1 MNKQWL
7 AVTLGVW
14 ALISTGAGQAQTVD
28 LQQAIEMSLN
38 ADPRIQERE
47 QLVEQARAML
57 EEAQGNNGLRL
68 DANLFVGLAPAVEG
82 GFYQGG
88 ATSGTTPR
96 NDAYDWKGLSE
107 WTALQFSIVKPLYT
121 FGKIERYTDAAKG
134 NIDVKRQ
141 DVRLQRGD
149 TVLDV
154 SRAYYGYL
162 TARDTR
168 RMLEDVRIKVNNA
181 VAQVEKWL
189 KADNGQAT
197 QSDLYE
203 LQAKRALLNKYFSQ
217 AQAVETVSLNGL
229 KTLTGVGLEGSLEVA
244 DEGLKP
250 VALPAASLA
259 DFQGKAITSRPEM
272 AQLEA
277 GLSAR
282 RALVEAKKAEMYP
295 NVYAGVVG
303 SFAYASRRDRL
314 DNPYVYDPFN
324 HAGLTPVVGVKW
336 DLAFDVVP
344 ARVAQ
349 AQAELDALLAKN
361 RFALAGIPFEVAE
374 TFTQMQAYHAAQQ
387 ELATGAAAARRW
399 MVASYA
405 DFNAGLEKPERV
417 SEALRAY
424 ATTQAE
430 YLLTVNEYNMHVA
443 RLAKVTGDYK

>member
-1 MNKQWL
+1 MNKKWL
-7 AVTLGVW
+7 TAALGAWTVF
-14 ALISTGAGQAQTVD
+14 SGASGWAQTVN
-28 LQQAIEMSLN
+28 LKQAIDMSLA

-47 QLVEQARAML
+47 QLVEQARALL
-57 EEAQGNNGLRL
+57 EEAQGNNGLHL
-68 DANLFVGLAPAVEG
+68 DANLFVGLAPKVEG

-96 NDAYDWKGLSE
+96 NDAYDWKGLSD
-107 WTALQFSIVKPLYT
+107 WTSLQFSIVKPLYT
-121 FGKIERYTDAAKG
+121 FGKIERYTDAARG

-141 DVRLQRGD
+141 DVRLQRGN
-149 TVLDV
+149 TVLEV

-168 RMLEDVRIKVNNA
+168 RMLEDVLSKVNGSIK
-181 VAQVEKWL
+181 QVEKWL
-189 KADNGQAT
+189 KADNGQAK

-203 LQAKRALLNKYFSQ
+203 LQAKHGLLRKYLAQ

-229 KTLTGVGLEGSLEVA
+229 KVLTGAGLEARLEVA
-244 DEGLKP
+244 DEDLKP
-250 VALPAASLA
+250 VPLPASSLL
-259 DFQGKAITSRPEM
+259 DYQGKAVSGRPEL

-295 NVYAGVVG
+295 NIYAGVVG
-303 SFAYASRRDRL
+303 SLAFASRRDKL
-314 DNPYVYDPFN
+314 DNPYLYDPFN

-336 DLAFDVVP
+336 DMAFDVIP

-374 TFTQMQAYHAAQQ
+374 TYTQMQAYYSAQQ
-387 ELATGAAAARRW
+387 DLATGAAAARRW
-399 MVASYA
+399 MVSSYA
-405 DFNAGLEKPERV
+405 DFNAGLERTDRV
-417 SEALRAY
+417 GEALKTY

-430 YLLTVNEYNMHVA
+430 YLLTVNDYNMYVA
-443 RLAKVTGDYK
+443 QMAKVTGDYK

>member
-1 MNKQWL
+1 MNKKFL
-7 AVTLGVW
+7 AMALGALTILSGAPVW
-14 ALISTGAGQAQTVD
+14 AQTVN
-28 LQQAIEMSLN
+28 LAQAIDMSLK

-47 QLVEQARAML
+47 QLVEQARALL
-57 EEAQGNNGLRL
+57 EEAEGNNGVRL
-68 DANLFVGLAPAVEG
+68 DANLFVGLAPKVEG

-96 NDAYDWKGLSE
+96 NDAYDWKGLSD
-107 WTALQFSIVKPLYT
+107 WSALQFSIVKPLYT
-121 FGKIERYTDAAKG
+121 FGKIERYTDAARG

-141 DVRLQRGD
+141 DVRLQRGN
-149 TVLDV
+149 TTLDV
-154 SRAYYGYL
+154 TRAYYGYL

-168 RMLEDVRIKVNNA
+168 RMLEDVRGKVDGA
-181 VAQVEKWL
+181 ISQVEKWL
-189 KADNGQAT
+189 KADNGQAK

-203 LQAKRALLNKYFSQ
+203 LQAKRGLLAKYLSQ

-229 KTLTGVGLEGSLEVA
+229 KVLTGVGLDAKLEVA
-244 DEGLKP
+244 DESLQP
-250 VALPAASLA
+250 TALPAASLA
-259 DFQGKAITSRPEM
+259 DYQGKATAARPEL

-277 GLSAR
+277 GLNAR
-282 RALVEAKKAEMYP
+282 RALVQAKKAEMYP

-303 SFAYASRRDRL
+303 TFAYASRRDRL

-361 RFALAGIPFEVAE
+361 RYALAGIPFEVAE
-374 TFTQMQAYHAAQQ
+374 TYTQMQAYYKAQQ
-387 ELATGAAAARRW
+387 DLASGAAAARRW

-405 DFNAGLEKPERV
+405 DFNAGLERTERV
-417 SEALRAY
+417 GEALKSY

-430 YLLTVNEYNMHVA
+430 YLLTVNDYNLYVA
-443 RLAKVTGDYK
+443 QMARVTGDYK

>member
-1 MNKQWL
+1 MNKKFL
-7 AVTLGVW
+7 AVALGAWTIFSVAPVW
-14 ALISTGAGQAQTVD
+14 AQTVNLD
-28 LQQAIEMSLN
+28 QAIDMSLK

-47 QLVEQARAML
+47 QLVEQARALL
-57 EEAQGNNGLRL
+57 EEAEGNNGVRL
-68 DANLFVGLAPAVEG
+68 DANLFVGLAPKVEG

-96 NDAYDWKGLSE
+96 SDAYDWKGLSD
-107 WTALQFSIVKPLYT
+107 WSALQFSIVKPLYS
-121 FGKIERYTDAAKG
+121 FGKIERYTDAARG

-141 DVRLQRGD
+141 DVRLQRGN
-149 TVLDV
+149 TALDV
-154 SRAYYGYL
+154 TRAYYGYL

-168 RMLEDVRIKVNNA
+168 RMLEDVRGKVDGA
-181 VAQVEKWL
+181 ISQVEKWL
-189 KADNGQAT
+189 KADNGQAK

-203 LQAKRALLNKYFSQ
+203 LQAKRGLLSKYLSQ

-229 KTLTGVGLEGSLEVA
+229 KVLTGVGLDAKLDVADGSLQ
-244 DEGLKP
+244 P
-250 VALPAASLA
+250 VSLPASSLA
-259 DFQGKAITSRPEM
+259 DYQGKATSARPELV
-272 AQLEA
+272 QLEA
-277 GLSAR
+277 GLNAR
-282 RALVEAKKAEMYP
+282 RALVAAKKAEMYP

-303 SFAYASRRDRL
+303 TFAYASRRDKL

-361 RFALAGIPFEVAE
+361 RYALAGIPFEVAE
-374 TFTQMQAYHAAQQ
+374 TYTQMQAHHKAQQ
-387 ELATGAAAARRW
+387 DLATGAAAARRW

-405 DFNAGLEKPERV
+405 DFNAGLERTDRV
-417 SEALRAY
+417 GEALKSY

-430 YLLTVNEYNMHVA
+430 YLLTVNDYNMYVA
-443 RLAKVTGDYK
+443 QMARVTGDYK

>member
-1 MNKQWL
+1 MNKKFL
-7 AVTLGVW
+7 AVALGAMTILSGAPAW
-14 ALISTGAGQAQTVD
+14 AQTINLGQAID
-28 LQQAIEMSLN
+28 MSLK

-47 QLVEQARAML
+47 QLVEQARALL
-57 EEAQGNNGLRL
+57 EEAEGNNGVRL
-68 DANLFVGLAPAVEG
+68 DANLFVGLAPKVEG

-96 NDAYDWKGLSE
+96 SDAYDWKGLSD
-107 WTALQFSIVKPLYT
+107 WSALQFSIVKPLYS
-121 FGKIERYTDAAKG
+121 FGKIERYTDAARG

-141 DVRLQRGD
+141 DVRLQRGN
-149 TVLDV
+149 TALDV
-154 SRAYYGYL
+154 TRAYYGYL

-168 RMLEDVRIKVNNA
+168 RMLEDVRGKVDGA
-181 VAQVEKWL
+181 ISQVEKWL
-189 KADNGQAT
+189 KADNGQAK

-203 LQAKRALLNKYFSQ
+203 LQAKRGLLSKYLSQ

-229 KTLTGVGLEGSLEVA
+229 KVLTGVGLDAKLDVADGSLQ
-244 DEGLKP
+244 P
-250 VALPAASLA
+250 VSLPASSLA
-259 DFQGKAITSRPEM
+259 DYQGKATSARPEL

-277 GLSAR
+277 GLNAR
-282 RALVEAKKAEMYP
+282 RALVQAKKAEMYP

-303 SFAYASRRDRL
+303 TFAYASRRDRL

-361 RFALAGIPFEVAE
+361 RYALAGIPFEVAE
-374 TFTQMQAYHAAQQ
+374 TYTQMQAYHKAQQ
-387 ELATGAAAARRW
+387 DLATGAAAARRW

-405 DFNAGLEKPERV
+405 DFNAGLERTDRV
-417 SEALRAY
+417 GEALKSY

-430 YLLTVNEYNMHVA
+430 YLLTVNDYNMYVA
-443 RLAKVTGDYK
+443 QMARVTGDYK

>member
-1 MNKQWL
+1 MNRQWL
-7 AVTLGVW
+7 AVTLGAW
-14 ALISTGAGQAQTVD
+14 ALISTGAGQAQTVT
-28 LQQAIEMSLN
+28 LQQAIDMSLN

-47 QLVEQARAML
+47 QLVEQARALL

-68 DANLFVGLAPAVEG
+68 NANLFVGLAPKVEG

-88 ATSGTTPR
+88 TNSGTTPR
-96 NDAYDWKGLSE
+96 NDAYDWKGLSD
-107 WTALQFSIVKPLYT
+107 WTSLQFSIVKPLYT

-149 TVLDV
+149 TAMDV

-168 RMLEDVRIKVNNA
+168 RMLEDVRAKVNNA
-181 VAQVEKWL
+181 VAQVEKSL
-189 KADNGQAT
+189 KVDNGQAT

-203 LQAKRALLNKYFSQ
+203 MQAKRALLSKYLSQ

-229 KTLTGVGLEGSLEVA
+229 KTLTGVGLDGNLEVA
-244 DEGLKP
+244 DEGLSP
-250 VALPAASLA
+250 APLPASSLA

-282 RALVEAKKAEMYP
+282 RALVDAKKAEMYP
-295 NVYAGVVG
+295 DIYAGVVG
-303 SFAYASRRDRL
+303 SVSYASRRDRL
-314 DNPYVYDPFN
+314 DNPYVYDSFN

-349 AQAELDALLAKN
+349 AQAELNALLAKN
-361 RFALAGIPFEVAE
+361 RYALAGIPFEVAE
-374 TFTQMQAYHAAQQ
+374 AYTQMQAYHVAQQ

-417 SEALRAY
+417 SEALKTY

-443 RLAKVTGDYK
+443 RLARVTGDYK

>member
-1 MNKQWL
+1 MNKKWL
-7 AVTLGVW
+7 AV
-14 ALISTGAGQAQTVD
+14 AFGAWTAFSGAAVSAQTVN
-28 LQQAIEMSLN
+28 LQQAIDMSLS

-68 DANLFVGLAPAVEG
+68 DANLFVGLAPKVEG

-88 ATSGTTPR
+88 APSGGTPR
-96 NDAYDWKGLSE
+96 SDAYDWKGLSD
-107 WTALQFSIVKPLYT
+107 WTSLQFSIVKPLYT
-121 FGKIERYTDAAKG
+121 FGKIESYSAAAQG

-141 DVRLQRGD
+141 DVRLQRGS

-168 RMLEDVRIKVNNA
+168 RMLEDVLSKVNGA
-181 VAQVEKWL
+181 ITRVEKEL
-189 KADNGQAT
+189 KADSGESR

-203 LQAKRALLNKYFSQ
+203 LQAKLGLLNKYLGQ

-229 KTLTGVGLEGSLEVA
+229 KVLTGVGLEGKLVVSDESLQ
-244 DEGLKP
+244 P
-250 VALPAASLA
+250 VALPTTSLA
-259 DFQGKAITSRPEM
+259 DYQGKAVSARPELS
-272 AQLEA
+272 QLEA
-277 GLSAR
+277 GLRAR

-295 NVYAGVVG
+295 NIYAGVVG
-303 SFAYASRRDRL
+303 SFAYASRRDTL

-324 HAGLTPVVGVKW
+324 HAGLTPVVGLKW
-336 DLAFDVVP
+336 DMAFDVVP

-361 RFALAGIPFEVAE
+361 RFALQGIPFEVAE
-374 TFTQMQAYHAAQQ
+374 TYTKAQAYYKAQQ
-387 ELATGAAAARRW
+387 DLATGAAAARRW

-405 DFNAGLEKPERV
+405 DFNAGLEKAERV
-417 SEALRAY
+417 SEALKTY

-430 YLLTVNEYNMHVA
+430 YLLTVNDYNMYVA
-443 RLAKVTGDYK
+443 QLAKVTGDYK

>member
-1 MNKQWL
+1 MNRNL
-7 AVTLGVW
+7 LVAV
-14 ALISTGAGQAQTVD
+14 IGAWTVFSGAPGWAQTVN
-28 LQQAIEMSLN
+28 LQQAIDMSLA

-68 DANLFVGLAPAVEG
+68 DANLFVALAPKVEG

-88 ATSGTTPR
+88 ATSGTVPR
-96 NDAYDWKGLSE
+96 NDAYDWKGLSD

-121 FGKIERYTDAAKG
+121 FGKIERYVDAARG

-141 DVRLQRGD
+141 DVRLQRGS
-149 TVLDV
+149 TMLDV

-168 RMLEDVRIKVNNA
+168 LMLEDVLSKVDGSLS
-181 VAQVEKWL
+181 QVEKWL
-189 KADNGQAT
+189 KADNGQAR

-203 LQAKRALLNKYFSQ
+203 LQAKRGLLKKYLSQ

-229 KTLTGVGLEGSLEVA
+229 KVLTGVGLDGRLEVA

-250 VALPAASLA
+250 VALPATSLA
-259 DFQGKAITSRPEM
+259 DYQGKAMMGRPELT
-272 AQLEA
+272 QLEA
-277 GLSAR
+277 GLQAR
-282 RALVEAKKAEMYP
+282 RALVEAKKAENYP

-303 SFAYASRRDRL
+303 TFAYASKRDKL

-349 AQAELDALLAKN
+349 AQAELEALLAKN

-374 TFTQMQAYHAAQQ
+374 TYVQMQAYYRAQQ
-387 ELATGAAAARRW
+387 DLAAGAAAARRW
-399 MVASYA
+399 MVSSYA
-405 DFNAGLEKPERV
+405 DFNAGLERTERV
-417 SEALRAY
+417 SEALKSY
-424 ATTQAE
+424 ATIQAE
-430 YLLTVNEYNMHVA
+430 YLLTVNEYNLYVA
-443 RLAKVTGDYK
+443 QLAKVTGDYK

>member
-7 AVTLGVW
+7 AVTLGAW
-14 ALISTGAGQAQTVD
+14 ALVSSGLGQAQTVT
-28 LQQAIEMSLN
+28 LQQAIDMSLN

-47 QLVEQARAML
+47 QLVEQARALL
-57 EEAQGNNGLRL
+57 EEAQGNSGLRL
-68 DANLFVGLAPAVEG
+68 NANLFVGLAPKVEG

-88 ATSGTTPR
+88 AVSGTTPR
-96 NDAYDWKGLSE
+96 NDAYDWKGLSD
-107 WTALQFSIVKPLYT
+107 WTSLQFSIIKPLYT

-149 TVLDV
+149 TMMDV
-154 SRAYYGYL
+154 SRAYFGYL

-168 RMLEDVRIKVNNA
+168 RMLEDVRAKVNNA
-181 VAQVEKWL
+181 VAQVEKSL
-189 KADNGQAT
+189 KIDNGQAT

-203 LQAKRALLNKYFSQ
+203 MQAKRALLNKYLSQ

-229 KTLTGVGLEGSLEVA
+229 KTLTGVGLDGKLEVA
-244 DEGLKP
+244 EEGLSP
-250 VALPAASLA
+250 TPLPSASLA

-282 RALVEAKKAEMYP
+282 RALVDAKKAEMYP
-295 NVYAGVVG
+295 NIYAGVVG
-303 SFAYASRRDRL
+303 SASYASRRDRL

-324 HAGLTPVVGVKW
+324 HVGLTPVVGVKW
-336 DLAFDVVP
+336 DLALDVAP

-349 AQAELDALLAKN
+349 AQAEFDALLAKN

-374 TFTQMQAYHAAQQ
+374 AYTQVQAYYSAQQ
-387 ELATGAAAARRW
+387 ELAAGAAAARRW

-417 SEALRAY
+417 SEALKTY

>member
-1 MNKQWL
+1 MNKQWR
-7 AVTLGVW
+7 AVTLSAC
-14 ALISTGAGQAQTVD
+14 ALLFSGAGQAQTIN
-28 LQQAIEMSLN
+28 LQQAIDMSMN

-68 DANLFVGLAPAVEG
+68 EANLFVGLAPKVEG

-88 ATSGTTPR
+88 ATAGGTPR
-96 NDAYDWKGLSE
+96 NDAYDWKGLSD
-107 WTALQFSIVKPLYT
+107 WTSLQFSIVKPLYT
-121 FGKIERYTDAAKG
+121 FGKIGHYVDAAKG
-134 NIDVKRQ
+134 NIDVKSQ

-149 TVLDV
+149 TMLDV
-154 SRAYYGYL
+154 SRAYYAYL

-168 RMLEDVRIKVNNA
+168 RMLDDVRSKVNNT
-181 VAQVEKWL
+181 VARVEKWL
-189 KADNGQAT
+189 EADNGQAT

-229 KTLTGVGLEGSLEVA
+229 KTLTGIGLEGSLEVV

-250 VALPAASLA
+250 VPLPGTSLA
-259 DFQGKAITSRPEM
+259 DLQGKAITGRPEM

-277 GLSAR
+277 GLGAR
-282 RALVEAKKAEMYP
+282 RALVGAKKAEMYP
-295 NVYAGVVG
+295 NIYAGVVG

-349 AQAELDALLAKN
+349 AQAELEALLAKN

-374 TFTQMQAYHAAQQ
+374 AYTQMQAYHAAQL

-405 DFNAGLEKPERV
+405 DFSAGLEKPERV
-417 SEALRAY
+417 AEALRTY

>member
-1 MNKQWL
+1 MNKKWL
-7 AVTLGVW
+7 TAALG
-14 ALISTGAGQAQTVD
+14 ACTIFSGASGWAQTVD
-28 LQQAIEMSLN
+28 LTQAIDMSLA

-47 QLVEQARAML
+47 QLVEQARALL

-68 DANLFVGLAPAVEG
+68 DANLFVGLAPKVEG

-88 ATSGTTPR
+88 AMSGTTPR
-96 NDAYDWKGLSE
+96 NDAYDWKGLSD
-107 WTALQFSIVKPLYT
+107 WTSLQFSIVKPLYT
-121 FGKIERYTDAAKG
+121 FGKIERYTDAARG

-141 DVRLQRGD
+141 DVRLQRGN
-149 TVLDV
+149 TALDV

-168 RMLEDVRIKVNNA
+168 RMLEDVLSKVNGS
-181 VAQVEKWL
+181 VQQVEKWL
-189 KADNGQAT
+189 KADNGQAK

-203 LQAKRALLNKYFSQ
+203 LQAKHGLLSKYLAQ
-217 AQAVETVSLNGL
+217 AEAVETISLNGL
-229 KTLTGVGLEGSLEVA
+229 KVLTGVGLDGKLEVS
-244 DEGLKP
+244 DEVLRP
-250 VALPAASLA
+250 VALPAAKLA
-259 DFQGKAITSRPEM
+259 DYQGRAASGRPEL

-277 GLSAR
+277 GLSSR
-282 RALVEAKKAEMYP
+282 RALVAAKKAEMYP

-303 SFAYASRRDRL
+303 SFAYASRRDSL
-314 DNPYVYDPFN
+314 DNPYLYDPFN

-336 DLAFDVVP
+336 DVAFDVVP

-374 TFTQMQAYHAAQQ
+374 TYIRMQAYYKAQQ
-387 ELATGAAAARRW
+387 DLATGAAAARRW

-405 DFNAGLEKPERV
+405 DFNAGLERTDRV
-417 SEALRAY
+417 GEALKTY

-430 YLLTVNEYNMHVA
+430 YLLTVNDYNMYVA
-443 RLAKVTGDYK
+443 QMATVTGDYK